1 MTTRQPLHH
10 YRPGYPLPVRPWRVT
25 TTQGTVEVLAATLQ
39 HAILSG
45 LELAGPGACLVR
57 CVREGEW

>member
-1 MTTRQPLHH
+1 MTTT
-10 YRPGYPLPVRPWRVT
+10 YPLPVRPWRVT
-25 TTQGTVEVLAATLQ
+25 TTQGTVEVMAATLQ